1 MKKLLTYATIC
12 LLLISCAKSDEHVFL
27 DNESVQQND
36 LKQQIISILG
46 YAEEDIEFDE
56 IEDQIF
62 VQIKA
67 LLESKSGNDQK
78 QRAIKCDEG
87 VLAVYC
93 RTTSCRKRGDYNEQ
107 YQTLVWVY
115 IEHNTPSEW
124 SEAMEEA
131 IDEWNKVSN
140 GLQFVY
146 AENCTTGDS
155 RYNTGIY
162 LTFENRPD
170 KKNSLARAIIGS
182 KKNFKRIFV
191 NRSYTDYNGLTQNE
205 RVFELAHELGHSK
218 GYTHIEIA
226 THGDCFIKGTEVNDK
241 NSLMRTFIETGVVDR
256 NNLFTSSDIV
266 AHLTLYPHR
275 SGNDFKYQVSYKGK
289 RNSYCY

>member
-107 YQTLVWVY
+107 YQT
-115 IEHNTPSEW
+115 
-124 SEAMEEA
+124 
-131 IDEWNKVSN
+131 
-140 GLQFVY
+140 
-146 AENCTTGDS
+146 
-155 RYNTGIY
+155 
-162 LTFENRPD
+162 
-170 KKNSLARAIIGS
+170 
-182 KKNFKRIFV
+182 
-191 NRSYTDYNGLTQNE
+191 
-205 RVFELAHELGHSK
+205 
-218 GYTHIEIA
+218 
-226 THGDCFIKGTEVNDK
+226 
-241 NSLMRTFIETGVVDR
+241 
-256 NNLFTSSDIV
+256 
-266 AHLTLYPHR
+266 
-275 SGNDFKYQVSYKGK
+275 
-289 RNSYCY
+289 